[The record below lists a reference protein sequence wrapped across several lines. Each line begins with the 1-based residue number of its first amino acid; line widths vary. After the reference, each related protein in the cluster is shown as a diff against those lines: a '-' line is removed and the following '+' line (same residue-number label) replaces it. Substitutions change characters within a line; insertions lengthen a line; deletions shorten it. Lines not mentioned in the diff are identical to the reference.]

1 VSLIRQQR
9 ARESDAQFV
18 ERIARTRGRLERK
31 FWERA
36 IRLKAL
42 LAPGE
47 GLARTVK
54 EEVQLALARAA
65 ARSANRS
72 YLHENLERALL
83 RQRQALRLLRQFEKK
98 KA

>member
-1 VSLIRQQR
+1 MSRIRQKR
-9 ARESDAQFV
+9 AQETDAQFL

-31 FWERA
+31 FWDRA
-36 IRLKAL
+36 IQLKEL
-42 LAPGE
+42 LAIGE

-72 YLHENLERALL
+72 YLSEDLERALL
-83 RQRQALRLLRQFEKK
+83 RQQQALRLLRGIAKK
-98 KA
+98 KT